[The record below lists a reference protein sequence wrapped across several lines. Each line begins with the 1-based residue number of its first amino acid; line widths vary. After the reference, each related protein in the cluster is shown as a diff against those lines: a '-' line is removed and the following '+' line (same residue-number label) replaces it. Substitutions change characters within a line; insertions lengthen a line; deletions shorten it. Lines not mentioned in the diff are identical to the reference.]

1 MNLEHIIKQV
11 YISPNTDIEII
22 LSKSIGIFLE
32 EIKLKNI
39 AVTKSVEDSLIRIT
53 NDTELKWKKVSRK
66 LLFKCSSCKS
76 ILYSSECG
84 RFDCQVCDNMMMV
97 PIKQLNKICET
108 CVSYKLSCLGNLD
121 KSYSKVIVSSNKTKK
136 EIKV

>member
-1 MNLEHIIKQV
+1 MNLENIIKQV
-11 YISPNTDIEII
+11 YKSPTSDIEII

-53 NDTELKWKKVSRK
+53 KDTELKWKKASRK
-66 LLFKCSSCKS
+66 LMFKCSSCKS
-76 ILYSSECG
+76 TLYSSECG
-84 RFDCQVCDNMMMV
+84 RFECQVCDNIMMV
-97 PIKQLNKICET
+97 PIKQLNDICQT
-108 CVSYKLSCLGNLD
+108 CVSFKTSCLGNLD
-121 KSYSKVIVSSNKTKK
+121 KSYSKTIVCSNKTKK